1 MSEEKILMRE
11 GEDLARI
18 AVESG
23 MGSRQLL
30 NLYRMA
36 YKMFKRGELAR
47 QLAYIEACIMRQM
60 GRDVKGFMAFARI
73 RELLKK
79 YENNS
84 YSFVR
89 VLMYAAMLYDYCE
102 KEPTMKHRMVAE
114 PIIRRIVEDRDMSL
128 ESISLRL
135 RGRNLD
141 IHVKVQGLFMSPKA
155 LSDEIVNALKR
166 KEEFSNLS
174 LRVRV
179 ESR

>member
-23 MGSRQLL
+23 MGAKQLQTL
-30 NLYRMA
+30 
-36 YKMFKRGELAR
+36 YKMAKTRP
-47 QLAYIEACIMRQM
+47 LAYVEAYVKRQM
-60 GRDVKGFMAFARI
+60 SRDSVRGFMAFARVH
-73 RELLKK
+73 ELLKK
-79 YENNS
+79 YEANPAL
-84 YSFVR
+84 FAR
-89 VLMYAAMLYDYCE
+89 VLMYGVMLYDYCE

-114 PIIRRIVEDRDMSL
+114 PIIRRIVEARDMNL

-141 IHVKVQGLFMSPKA
+141 INAKIQGLSMSPKA

-166 KEEFSNLS
+166 REEFSNLS
-174 LRVRV
+174 LRVWV
-179 ESR
+179 ESK